1 MPPSSQRGRV
11 VAVTVYFK
19 NSGSCTS
26 QEAMTVKHETFP
38 QGEDD
43 REAGHFGIALY
54 DGHDRVIGRF
64 QQSEIVGYFLHGVAP
79 R

>member
-1 MPPSSQRGRV
+1 M
-11 VAVTVYFK
+11 AVTVYFK

-38 QGEDD
+38 QHDTNAEG
-43 REAGHFGIALY
+43 GHFGIALY
-54 DGHDRVIGRF
+54 DGHERVIGRF

>member
-1 MPPSSQRGRV
+1 M
-11 VAVTVYFK
+11 AVTVYFK

-38 QGEDD
+38 QRDGDP
-43 REAGHFGIALY
+43 EAGHFGIALY
-54 DGHDRVIGRF
+54 DRQDLVIGRF